1 MRVNDFIPKG
11 KYLFESRFFRGL
23 LIGMKAE
30 NESAVPSPVTVG
42 RPRAFD
48 ADRAL
53 DRALEVFWRK
63 GYEATS
69 LTDLT
74 EAMDIN
80 KPSLY
85 ATFGNKEALFRK
97 AVDRYESER
106 APVAGAALAEPS
118 ARWAIER
125 LLHVILESQTHPD
138 NPPGCL
144 VVQGALPS
152 GASDEPI
159 ARELQ
164 QRRAATQGAIRERLE
179 RAKTEGDLAADADPA
194 DLARYVFT
202 VIEGLAAQARDGAT
216 REELRRLVAVAM
228 RAWPAA

>member
-1 MRVNDFIPKG
+1 MKTDKEKG
-11 KYLFESRFFRGL
+11 G
-23 LIGMKAE
+23 A
-30 NESAVPSPVTVG
+30 APVAVG

-48 ADRAL
+48 ADQALAKAL
-53 DRALEVFWRK
+53 DVFWRK

-85 ATFGNKEALFRK
+85 AAFGNKEALFRK
-97 AVDRYESER
+97 AVDLYESER
-106 APVAGAALAEPS
+106 APVAMAALAEPV
-118 ARWAIER
+118 AKVAIER
-125 LLHVILESQTHPD
+125 LLNVILESHTQPD

-152 GASDEPI
+152 GAEDEPI

-179 RAKTEGDLAADADPA
+179 QAKAAGELAADADPA
-194 DLARYVFT
+194 ELARYVFAL
-202 VIEGLAAQARDGAT
+202 IEGMAAQARDGAT
-216 REELRRLVAVAM
+216 RDELRRLVTIAM

>member
-1 MRVNDFIPKG
+1 
-11 KYLFESRFFRGL
+11 
-23 LIGMKAE
+23 MKARTQ
-30 NESAVPSPVTVG
+30 SVASVPVG

-48 ADRAL
+48 ADLAL

-74 EAMDIN
+74 DAMDIN

-85 ATFGNKEALFRK
+85 AAFGNKEALFRK

-106 APVAGAALAEPS
+106 APAAGAALAEPS
-118 ARWAIER
+118 ARVAIER
-125 LLHVILESQTHPD
+125 LLNVILESQTDPD

-144 VVQGALPS
+144 VVQGALPR
-152 GASDEPI
+152 GAADEPI

-164 QRRAATQGAIRERLE
+164 QRRAATQEAIRTRLE
-179 RAKTEGDLAADADPA
+179 RAKIEGDLAAGTDPA

-202 VIEGLAAQARDGAT
+202 LIEGLAAQARDGAS
-216 REELRRLVAVAM
+216 RNELRRLVVMAM

>member
-1 MRVNDFIPKG
+1 
-11 KYLFESRFFRGL
+11 
-23 LIGMKAE
+23 MKAE
-30 NESAVPSPVTVG
+30 NESAVPAPVAVG

-48 ADRAL
+48 AEQAL
-53 DRALEVFWRK
+53 ARALEVFWRK
-63 GYEATS
+63 GYAATS

-74 EAMDIN
+74 DAMDIN

-97 AVDRYESER
+97 AVDLYESER
-106 APVAGAALAEPS
+106 APVAMAALAEPS
-118 ARWAIER
+118 ARVAIER
-125 LLHVILESQTHPD
+125 LLNVILESHTHPD

-159 ARELQ
+159 AQELQ

-179 RAKTEGDLAADADPA
+179 RAKVEGDLAADADPA

-202 VIEGLAAQARDGAT
+202 LIEGLAAQARDGAT
-216 REELRRLVAVAM
+216 RVELRRLVAVAM